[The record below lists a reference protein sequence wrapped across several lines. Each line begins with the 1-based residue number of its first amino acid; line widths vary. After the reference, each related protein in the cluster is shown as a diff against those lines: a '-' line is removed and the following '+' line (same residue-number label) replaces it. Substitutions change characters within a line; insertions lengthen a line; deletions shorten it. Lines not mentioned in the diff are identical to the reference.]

1 VSFLVLQ
8 VVGKTLYTKV
18 LDNFRLPATMA
29 AMTTYNP
36 RPQGCAFLCLLALT
50 MAVTATAFAQDVAT
64 ISSCPGGA
72 KPPVAL
78 EIDCS
83 HVSADA
89 DKQLCRPFI
98 QNQACKVFPAYR
110 KITGIHL
117 ENTCKSI
124 KFTIYEDS
132 NWPHPKGEAGG
143 MALQCGVDYL
153 VEYSIRSHPK
163 SKMGPYD
170 VHELLHEYQLA
181 LGALPDAHVLF
192 SSSMAE
198 AEREIGETDDYE
210 RSMKNMKEEAPRL
223 KQELDAGKIT
233 GDKECAIAMTQVEES
248 LYLENSRSVYM
259 FYLKLIPSK
268 TKDIADRQRRFDRM
282 FYVVSG
288 GKPEVLK
295 FLKSH
300 GCAP

>member
-1 VSFLVLQ
+1 
-8 VVGKTLYTKV
+8 
-18 LDNFRLPATMA
+18 MA
-29 AMTTYNP
+29 RMITHNL
-36 RPQGCAFLCLLALT
+36 RPQGCVFLCLLAVT
-50 MAVTATAFAQDVAT
+50 MAVTAAAFAQDVTT

-78 EIDCS
+78 QIDCS
-83 HVSADA
+83 HVKADA

-117 ENTCKSI
+117 ENTCKSV

-143 MALQCGVDYL
+143 LALQCGVEYL
-153 VEYSIRSHPK
+153 VEYSIRSRPG
-163 SKMGPYD
+163 SKIGPYD
-170 VHELLHEYQLA
+170 VHELLHEYQIA

-198 AEREIGETDDYE
+198 ALREIGETDEYQ
-210 RSMKNMKEEAPRL
+210 RVLKSMKEEAPRL
-223 KQELDAGKIT
+223 KQELDAGKIAA
-233 GDKECAIAMTQVEES
+233 DKECAIAETQVEET
-248 LYLENSRSVYM
+248 LYLENSRNVYM
-259 FYLKLIPSK
+259 FYLKLVPSMA
-268 TKDIADRQRRFDRM
+268 KDMRNRQERFNRM

-288 GKPEVLK
+288 GKAEVLK